1 MTGIDIRHY
10 TSDQAAA
17 VRPTML
23 EVYAEVYA
31 DAIAAD
37 PFKSVDRFAAGLD
50 GWSSRTG
57 WSCVVGYAGDQAVGY
72 AYGAP
77 LPENARWW
85 GGLLTEVPEDVVR
98 ETGTRTYALSELT
111 VRIPWR
117 KTGAARRLHDELLAE
132 QSEERQPSWSSRPIP
147 RSGPCTSRGAGRSS
161 ATCARTSSTP
171 RSSTPCCSTSPSTD
185 CPLSPIDDYWGW
197 VRVREY
203 AGLPLQASGVDRAV
217 PGGVPF
223 IPALLCAMI
232 SLHMLLDPVR
242 VEAECLPYVHR
253 PHF

>member
-132 QSEERQPSWSSRPIP
+132 QSEER
-147 RSGPCTSRGAGRSS
+147 
-161 ATCARTSSTP
+161 ATLLVQQAHPKVRALYES
-171 RSSTPCCSTSPSTD
+171 
-185 CPLSPIDDYWGW
+185 WGW
-197 VRVREY
+197 KVLGDLRPHIEH
-203 AGLPLQASGVDRAV
+203 APLFHA
-217 PGGVPF
+217 
-223 IPALLCAMI
+223 
-232 SLHMLLDPVR
+232 MLLD
-242 VEAECLPYVHR
+242 LPQH
-253 PHF
+253 